1 VERYDFDVLAA
12 RTSRADV
19 PVVAADPDLV
29 VEDVDSGFCGAIVG
43 FEVGAVV
50 LEDRHG
56 SRRLFPLAPR
66 AFLLDGVVVTLRRPT
81 VARADRPRR
90 TASGSLSVGP
100 HRALVARQS
109 RIWVEGT
116 HDAELI
122 ERVWGDDL
130 RVEGVVVEP
139 LSGVDTLVDAVTQFG
154 PGPGRRLGVLVDHL
168 VPGSKESRI
177 AAGVSSPYVLVTG
190 HPYVDIW
197 QAVRPTAAGIEA
209 WPDIPP
215 GQPWKNGVCAALG
228 RTDPAQLW
236 RDILARIGDYRH
248 LETPLINAVERLID
262 HVTAEDDR
270 PGFPMAAPHH

>member
-1 VERYDFDVLAA
+1 VRRYEFDVLAA
-12 RTSRADV
+12 RASRAEV
-19 PVVAADPDLV
+19 PVVDADPDLV
-29 VEDVDSGFCGAIVG
+29 VEDVDSGFCGAVVG

-66 AFLLDGVVVTLRRPT
+66 AFLLDGVVVTLRRPA
-81 VARADRPRR
+81 VATAGGPRR

-100 HRALVARQS
+100 RRALVARQS
-109 RIWVEGT
+109 RIWVEGI

-139 LSGVDTLVDAVTQFG
+139 LSGVDTLADAVAQFG
-154 PGPGRRLGVLVDHL
+154 PGARRRLGVLVDHL

-177 AAGVSSPYVLVTG
+177 AAGVSGPYVLVTG

-197 QAVRPTAAGIEA
+197 QAVRPAAAGIEA

-215 GQPWKNGVCAALG
+215 GRPWKNAVCAALG
-228 RTDPAQLW
+228 CTDPAQLW
-236 RDILARIGDYRH
+236 REILARIDDYRD
-248 LETPLINAVERLID
+248 LETPLINAVEQLID
-262 HVTAEDDR
+262 HVTEDDCAR
-270 PGFPMAAPHH
+270 TGDGRAPD

>member
-1 VERYDFDVLAA
+1 VGRYDFDVLAA
-12 RTSRADV
+12 GASRAEV
-19 PVVAADPDLV
+19 PVVEADPDLV
-29 VEDVDSGFCGAIVG
+29 VEDVDSGFCGAVVG

-66 AFLLDGVVVTLRRPT
+66 AFLVDGVVVTLRRPA
-81 VARADRPRR
+81 VARAGRPSR
-90 TASGSLSVGP
+90 TASGSLSPGP
-100 HRALVARQS
+100 RRALVARQS
-109 RIWVEGT
+109 RIWVEGI

-139 LSGVDTLVDAVTQFG
+139 LSGVDTLIDAVAQFG
-154 PGPGRRLGVLVDHL
+154 PGARRRLGVLVDHL

-177 AAGVSSPYVLVTG
+177 AAEVSGPHVLVTG

-197 QAVRPTAAGIEA
+197 QAVRPAAAGFEA

-215 GQPWKNGVCAALG
+215 GQPWKNAVCAALG

-236 RDILARIGDYRH
+236 RDILARIHDYRN
-248 LETPLINAVERLID
+248 LETPLIKAVEQLID
-262 HVTAEDDR
+262 HVTAEDD
-270 PGFPMAAPHH
+270 